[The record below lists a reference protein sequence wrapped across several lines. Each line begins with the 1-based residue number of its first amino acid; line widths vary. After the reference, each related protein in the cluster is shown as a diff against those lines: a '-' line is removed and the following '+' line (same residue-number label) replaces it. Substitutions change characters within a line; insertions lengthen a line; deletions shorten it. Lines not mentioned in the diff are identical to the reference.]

1 MRWPIRNQ
9 ILFPFAAILL
19 VAVAVI
25 SLSSAFLAARRSER
39 ATLAQLNQVIDTLG
53 RTNFP
58 YSENVLLLMR
68 GLSGAEFVALDDND
82 NVLETTLP
90 RSDLSGRLLH
100 ALPESGDLK
109 SFDGHPTIELG
120 GTHFVAANVAPLNP
134 ARAAKLLVLYPE
146 TSLKQARTEA
156 ALPPLI
162 VGLATLFFM
171 FIAAAW
177 LANRLSNRIR
187 RVQQQVA
194 DIAAGEFSTVA
205 AVGPIDEIRDLI
217 ASVNTMSDQLQEM
230 QQTIAQT
237 TRAQLLGQLA
247 GGLAHQLR
255 NAVTGARLSIEIH
268 QRRCPATDDDSLDV
282 ALRQLRLT
290 EEQVKGLLSVGR
302 PERREPIPSRIDSLV
317 DEIGTLVGP
326 ACQHA
331 NVEWRCTVAAD
342 AEREIP
348 DSESV
353 RTAVL
358 NLVLNAV
365 EATGAGGY
373 VELNVTS
380 ATVPEIQKP
389 GFLKKPGFSNVALNR
404 VIFSVID
411 DGPGPPCELADNM
424 FDLFVTGKSE
434 GVGFGLALA
443 KQAADEQGGEL
454 SWNRN
459 NGCTEFR
466 FEIPVVAEQ
475 GDSRPATS
483 SKQGNGVPPVL

>member
-25 SLSSAFLAARRSER
+25 SLSAAFLAARRSER

-58 YSENVLLLMR
+58 YSENVLLQMR
-68 GLSGAEFVALDDND
+68 GLSGAEFVALDADD
-82 NVLETTLP
+82 NVLETTTLP
-90 RSDLSGRLLH
+90 QSKLSGQLLQSLLLQS
-100 ALPESGDLK
+100 LPAGGDLK
-109 SFDGHPTIELG
+109 SFAGHPTIELA
-120 GTHFVAANVAPLNP
+120 GTQYVVATVVPPNP
-134 ARAAKLLVLYPE
+134 ARAQKLLVLYPE
-146 TSLKQARTEA
+146 TSLQQARSEA

-162 VGLATLFFM
+162 VGVATLFFM
-171 FIAAAW
+171 VIAAAW
-177 LANRLSNRIR
+177 MANRLSARIR

-194 DIAAGEFSTVA
+194 DIAAGDFSTVEA
-205 AVGPIDEIRDLI
+205 AGPIDEIRDLI

-255 NAVTGARLSIEIH
+255 NAVTGARLAIEIH
-268 QRRCPATDDDSLDV
+268 HRRCPAADDDSLDV

-302 PERREPIPSRIDSLV
+302 PERRERIPSRIDSLV
-317 DEIGTLVGP
+317 DEIATLVGP

-342 AEREIP
+342 AERELP

-365 EATGAGGY
+365 EATGAGGH

-380 ATVPEIQKP
+380 AA
-389 GFLKKPGFSNVALNR
+389 SSNR

-411 DGPGPPCELADNM
+411 DGPGPPGELVDNM
-424 FDLFVTGKSE
+424 FDLFVTGKPE

-443 KQAADEQGGEL
+443 KQAADDQRGEL
-454 SWNRN
+454 TWNRN

-466 FEIPVVAEQ
+466 FEIPVATEQ
-475 GDSRPATS
+475 DDSRLATS
-483 SKQGNGVPPVL
+483 SKQGNGFPPVL